1 MVTEKGALMEGFV
14 STLIL
19 FFLVMNPL
27 GNLPVFIAELDGVTA
42 ERYRVI
48 VIRESLIALGALL
61 LFLFCGGAILK
72 YLHLTQAS
80 LELSGGIILFMIAI
94 KLVFSS
100 AAKDADSPASPVKE
114 PFIVPLAIP
123 LFAGPA
129 AMSTAIIVGGKGGM
143 EAALSGSAALIA
155 AWGACALILM
165 SGRYACRFLGVKA
178 LSALESLMGL
188 LLTTMAFEMMIK
200 GIKLAFHLK

>member
-1 MVTEKGALMEGFV
+1 MDSFV

-27 GNLPVFIAELDGVTA
+27 GNLPVFIAELDGTGA
-42 ERYRVI
+42 ARYRFI
-48 VIRESLIALGALL
+48 VIRESLIALGVLL

-72 YLHLTQAS
+72 YLNLTQAS

-94 KLVFSS
+94 SS
-100 AAKDADSPASPVKE
+100 AAKDAKAPGDPTKE

-129 AMSTAIIVGGKGGM
+129 AMSTAIIVGGKGGI
-143 EAALSGSAALIA
+143 EASLSGSAALIT
-155 AWGACALILM
+155 AWGICTLILM
-165 SGRYACRFLGVKA
+165 SGRYAGKFLGTKA

>member
-1 MVTEKGALMEGFV
+1 MDSFV

-27 GNLPVFIAELDGVTA
+27 GNLPVFIAVLSRTA
-42 ERYRVI
+42 ATRYRLI
-48 VIRESLIALGALL
+48 VVRESLIALGVLL

-72 YLHLTQAS
+72 YLNLTQAS
-80 LELSGGIILFMIAI
+80 FELSGGIILFMIAI

-100 AAKDADSPASPVKE
+100 AAKEADSPESPAKE
-114 PFIVPLAIP
+114 PFVVPLAIP

-129 AMSTAIIVGGKGGM
+129 TMSTAIIVGGKGGI
-143 EAALSGSAALIA
+143 EASLFGSAALIM
-155 AWGACALILM
+155 AWGICTLILM
-165 SGRYACRFLGVKA
+165 SGRYVGKFLGVKA

>member
-1 MVTEKGALMEGFV
+1 MDSFV

-27 GNLPVFIAELDGVTA
+27 GNLPVFIAELDGTGA
-42 ERYRVI
+42 ARYRFI
-48 VIRESLIALGALL
+48 VIRESLIALGVLL

-72 YLHLTQAS
+72 YLNLTQAS

-100 AAKDADSPASPVKE
+100 AAKDAKAPGDPTKE

-129 AMSTAIIVGGKGGM
+129 AMSTAIIVGGKGGI
-143 EAALSGSAALIA
+143 EASLTGSAALIT
-155 AWGACALILM
+155 AWGICTLIHM
-165 SGRYACRFLGVKA
+165 SGRYAGKFLGTKP

>member
-1 MVTEKGALMEGFV
+1 MDSFV

-27 GNLPVFIAELDGVTA
+27 GNLPVFIAVLSRTA
-42 ERYRVI
+42 ATRYRLI
-48 VIRESLIALGALL
+48 VVRESLIALGVLL

-72 YLHLTQAS
+72 YLNLTQAS
-80 LELSGGIILFMIAI
+80 FELSGGIILFMIAI

-100 AAKDADSPASPVKE
+100 AAKEANSPESPAKE
-114 PFIVPLAIP
+114 PFVVPLAIP

-129 AMSTAIIVGGKGGM
+129 TMSTAIIVGGKGGI
-143 EAALSGSAALIA
+143 EASLFGSAALIM
-155 AWGACALILM
+155 AWGICTLILM
-165 SGRYACRFLGVKA
+165 SGRYVGKFLGVKA